1 MHVNRAL
8 VLRWI
13 AGQQAAERRSL
24 RLMRDEGPMSAEGS
38 FGAAMELCDLVT
50 AERDDP
56 VRDREVAEARRLWT
70 KLKRPW
76 VARLG

>member
-1 MHVNRAL
+1 
-8 VLRWI
+8 
-13 AGQQAAERRSL
+13 
-24 RLMRDEGPMSAEGS
+24 MRDEGPMSAEGS